1 MIKFRIECRNGSKY
15 FAENEKV
22 SAEKYFKSRI
32 VLGLPCE
39 FWVVNYS
46 LFACSQVLLKKFE

>member
-15 FAENEKV
+15 FSEDEK
-22 SAEKYFKSRI
+22 AAADKYFQTRV

-39 FWVVNYS
+39 FWVMNIS
-46 LFACSQVLLKKFE
+46 LFATTQVLLKKFN